1 MLGLPEA
8 QSACLATK
16 PSLRDQEWDFDDK
29 IMPLIMSFIEFEVS
43 MSVFFLSLPD
53 TWIAIQCSKGK
64 GHLQRYCFFFLSQED
79 NGSFLSL
86 N

>member
-8 QSACLATK
+8 QSACLATEPSE
-16 PSLRDQEWDFDDK
+16 PSLRDQGWDFDGK

-53 TWIAIQCSKGK
+53 T
-64 GHLQRYCFFFLSQED
+64 
-79 NGSFLSL
+79 
-86 N
+86 